1 MYGKFFSSTYTGS
14 MFGAGS
20 DVFAVWG
27 YVIAHTQKGQVELNP
42 KLLSA
47 IIGSPETNIRKAIE
61 KLCKPDPLS
70 RSKIEDGKR
79 LIREGE
85 YAYKVPTY
93 FTYRRIRDEDDR
105 RAYNRLKKAEQ
116 RARDKVNHSQ
126 GVSICESNMSAQ
138 AEAEA
143 ETETETERSKA
154 KPTSSREQSNEQ
166 PKAADDNEQPKAADD
181 VGNQD
186 SINRVLKAYAESP
199 VTSRRINPADRQTA
213 KDLLT
218 KWSVET
224 IEYGILLVTARMI
237 TNPGYNKIRSL
248 AYFAPAVEEVSADA
262 NMSPTYADYLRS
274 VIARK
279 AK

>member
-143 ETETETERSKA
+143 ETETERSKA
-154 KPTSSREQSNEQ
+154 KPTSSREQS
-166 PKAADDNEQPKAADD
+166 NEQPKAADD

-237 TNPGYNKIRSL
+237 TNPGYKKIRSL